1 MPSKLWM
8 PMTEGGI
15 FYKDPSNDSKLA
27 EVMEVL
33 PNSIGMIYREPHK
46 FKPTRWW
53 NTSLSLT
60 KNLGKIVETMS
71 SSCLELSALP
81 QEAEAGPSCSSSSL
95 PALAT
100 PLHWHLKHGQPGRRK
115 LVSTHQQPACMF
127 YSRARVAELDHTYPL
142 GPPRKRSADN
152 EDSKDTSVPLMLT
165 LGYIGG
171 FEVNE
176 VATRLLHVAMNGLPS
191 SELRPEGGAEQVAL
205 QVNHTC
211 SHRGCMSPHHTY
223 WGTQGENVHDMF
235 EAKNA
240 RKKGK
245 RGST

>member
-8 PMTEGGI
+8 PLTEGGI
-15 FYKDPSNDSKLA
+15 FYKDPSNDSKQA

-33 PNSIGMIYREPHK
+33 PNSIGLIYREPHK

-60 KNLGKIVETMS
+60 QNLGNIVETLS

-100 PLHWHLKHGQPGRRK
+100 PLHWQLRHGQPGRSK

-127 YSRARVAELDHTYPL
+127 YSRARVAELDHTDPK
-142 GPPRKRSADN
+142 GPNKKRSDAN
-152 EDSKDTSVPLMLT
+152 EDSKDTSVPLVLT

-171 FEVNE
+171 SEVKD
-176 VATRLLHVAMNGLPS
+176 VATRLLHVAINGLP
-191 SELRPEGGAEQVAL
+191 EGGKGEVVK

-211 SHRGCMSPHHTY
+211 NHRGCLSPHHTY
-223 WGTQGENVHDMF
+223 WGTQGENVHDML
-235 EAKNA
+235 EAKRA
-240 RKKGK
+240 RKKGR
-245 RGST
+245 RGRK

>member
-8 PMTEGGI
+8 PLTEGGI
-15 FYKDPSNDSKLA
+15 FYKDSSNDSKLA

-53 NTSLSLT
+53 KTSLSLT
-60 KNLGKIVETMS
+60 KNLGNIVESMS

-81 QEAEAGPSCSSSSL
+81 PEAEAGPSCSSSSL

-100 PLHWHLKHGQPGRRK
+100 PLHWQLKHGQPGRSK

-127 YSRARVAELDHTYPL
+127 YSRARVAELEHTDTM

-152 EDSKDTSVPLMLT
+152 EDSKDTSVPLVLT
-165 LGYIGG
+165 LGYIGR
-171 FEVNE
+171 FRVKE
-176 VATRLLHVAMNGLPS
+176 VATRLLHVALKGLPT
-191 SELRPEGGAEQVAL
+191 SELRREGGEEQDVL

-223 WGTQGENVHDMF
+223 WGTQGQNVHDMV
-235 EAKNA
+235 EAKKA
-240 RKKGK
+240 RKKGR
-245 RGST
+245 RGNK